1 MVKSKKEK
9 SQFTCQSCGFV
20 SWRWMGRCPECGAWN
35 SFVEEKV
42 AKPSAASPLVERA
55 TSAPMALHRI
65 QYRHEDRIP
74 CSSAEFDRVLGG
86 GIVPGSLVLI
96 GGDPGIGKSTIMLQE
111 AARLSGENFKTLYV
125 SGEESLMQT
134 KLRADRLHLT
144 SENLFILAENN
155 LDIIINEVEE
165 LNPQLVVIDSIQ
177 TMYRP
182 ILESAPGSISQ
193 VRECAHQFLT
203 LSKTRNVPVFMI
215 GHVTKAGYI
224 AGPKVLEH
232 TVDTLLYFEGDG
244 DHFFRILRAVK
255 NRFGSTNE
263 IGVFEMTGEG
273 LMEVKNPS
281 EMFLSNRT
289 TDSSGSVVI
298 CVLEG
303 SRPLLLEVQ
312 ALVSPSNYG
321 LPQRS
326 STGFDPKRLSMLL
339 AVLEKRV
346 GVRVGTHD
354 VFINAVGG
362 VRLNETAADL
372 GIALAIASSLKNKLV
387 PPDVAVVGEIGLVG
401 EIRPVAQIDRRIAE
415 AAKLGFKKILA
426 PANNSK
432 LTKNNAQIEIV
443 PVGKLSQAVELL
455 LH

>member
-1 MVKSKKEK
+1 MVKTKKEK

-20 SWRWMGRCPECGAWN
+20 SPRWLGRCTNCGAWN

-42 AKPSAASPLVERA
+42 VKRAPAVSAVEKA
-55 TSAPMALHRI
+55 DIAPMRLDQI
-65 QYRHEDRIP
+65 QYRQEDRIR
-74 CSSAEFDRVLGG
+74 CSSEEFDRVLGG

-111 AARLSGENFKTLYV
+111 AARISKDDFKVLYV

-134 KLRADRLHLT
+134 KLRADRLNLN
-144 SENLFILAENN
+144 SENLFILTENN
-155 LDIIINEVEE
+155 LDIVVNEIEKIDPRLIIV
-165 LNPQLVVIDSIQ
+165 DSIQ
-177 TMYRP
+177 TIYRP
-182 ILESAPGSISQ
+182 VLESAPGSISQ
-193 VRECAHQFLT
+193 VRECAHQFLS
-203 LSKTRNVPVFMI
+203 LSKSRNVPVFLI
-215 GHVTKAGYI
+215 GHVTKEGYI

-263 IGVFEMTGEG
+263 IGVFEMTDKG
-273 LMEVKNPS
+273 LMEVTNPS

-289 TDSSGSVVI
+289 SDSSGSAVI

-346 GVRVGTHD
+346 GMRVGTYD

-362 VRLNETAADL
+362 VRIDETAADL
-372 GIALAIASSLKNKLV
+372 GIAMAIASSLKNQLI
-387 PPDVAVVGEIGLVG
+387 PSDVAVVGEIGLSG
-401 EIRPVAQIDRRIAE
+401 EIRPVAQIDRRISE
-415 AAKLGFKKILA
+415 AAKLGFKKIII

-432 LTKNNAQIEIV
+432 TEKRTGQIEIL
-443 PVGKLSQAVELL
+443 PVGKLSRAVEILL
-455 LH
+455 N

>member
-20 SWRWMGRCPECGAWN
+20 SWRWMGRCPECNAWN

-42 AKPSAASPLVERA
+42 VKPAAASTLVERA
-55 TSAPMALHRI
+55 SSAPMALDRI
-65 QYRHEDRIP
+65 QYRQEDRIP

-134 KLRADRLHLT
+134 KLRADRLHLN

-165 LNPQLVVIDSIQ
+165 MNPQLVVIDSIQ

-203 LSKTRNVPVFMI
+203 LSKTRNVPVFLI
-215 GHVTKAGYI
+215 GHVTKEGYI

-289 TDSSGSVVI
+289 SDSSGSVVI

-326 STGFDPKRLSMLL
+326 STGFDPKRLAMLL

-362 VRLNETAADL
+362 VRLDETAADL

-387 PPDVAVVGEIGLVG
+387 PPDVAVVGEIGLAG

-415 AAKLGFKKILA
+415 AAKLGFKKILV

-432 LTKNNAQIEIV
+432 LTKNNARIGIV
-443 PVGKLSQAVELL
+443 PVGKLSQAVEILL
-455 LH
+455 N

>member
-1 MVKSKKEK
+1 MVKPKKEK

-20 SWRWMGRCPECGAWN
+20 SPRWLGRCTDCGEWN

-42 AKPSAASPLVERA
+42 VKQVAASSILEKPAL
-55 TSAPMALHRI
+55 APMPLGQI
-65 QYRHEDRIP
+65 QYRHEDRIR
-74 CSSAEFDRVLGG
+74 CSSVEFDRVLGG

-111 AARLSGENFKTLYV
+111 AARISNDSFKVLYV

-134 KLRADRLHLT
+134 KLRADRLNLN
-144 SENLFILAENN
+144 SDNLFILTENN
-155 LDIIINEVEE
+155 LDFIVNEVEK
-165 LNPQLVVIDSIQ
+165 LSPGLVVIDSIQ

-182 ILESAPGSISQ
+182 VLESAPGSISQ
-193 VRECAHQFLT
+193 VRECAHQFLN
-203 LSKTRNVPVFMI
+203 LSKTRNVPVFLI
-215 GHVTKAGYI
+215 GHVTKEGYI

-263 IGVFEMTGEG
+263 IGVFEMTDKG
-273 LMEVKNPS
+273 LMEVTNPS

-289 TDSSGSVVI
+289 SDSSGSVVI

-346 GVRVGTHD
+346 GMRVGTHD

-362 VRLNETAADL
+362 VRIDETAADL
-372 GIALAIASSLKNKLV
+372 GIAMAIASSLKNQIIH
-387 PPDVAVVGEIGLVG
+387 PDVAVVGEIGLAG
-401 EIRPVAQIDRRIAE
+401 EIRPVAQIDRRISE
-415 AAKLGFKKILA
+415 AAKLGFKKIIV

-432 LTKNNAQIEIV
+432 TVKHKGQIEIL
-443 PVGKLSQAVELL
+443 PVGKLSQAVEILL
-455 LH
+455 N